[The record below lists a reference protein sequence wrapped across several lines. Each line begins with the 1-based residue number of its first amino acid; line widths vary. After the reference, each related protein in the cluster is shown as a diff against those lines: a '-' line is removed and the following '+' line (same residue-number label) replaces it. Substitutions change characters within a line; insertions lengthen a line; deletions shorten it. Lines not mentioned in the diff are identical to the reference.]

1 MFSVSLLHF
10 PPSVNRKL
18 LPYSDRQ
25 GGDRGGAIT
34 RGGAI
39 QTDCS
44 ASCNGL
50 TMVDSPAPLHRKRLA
65 DQVADRLMSM
75 IAEGVWQPGDRL
87 PPEPELMKQFQVGRS
102 SIREAVGALSLIG
115 LVTVRPGQGTHVAPF
130 SADDHRRSVGLLGIG
145 RDKIRELVEAR
156 LELECTIVRLAA
168 ERATAEDLKTI
179 REAHHSLRIA
189 LDNGESPIGQ
199 DLAFHLAVA
208 GACHNSVLIRFLKEM
223 RQPIRSWMEQKARHS
238 WGYDQVFV
246 QHEIVIEAIESGSGA
261 TAERALKSH
270 LLATSER
277 LVTAILADG

>member
-1 MFSVSLLHF
+1 METTA
-10 PPSVNRKL
+10 
-18 LPYSDRQ
+18 
-25 GGDRGGAIT
+25 GA
-34 RGGAI
+34 GSPHG
-39 QTDCS
+39 S
-44 ASCNGL
+44 ACKNDL
-50 TMVDSPAPLHRKRLA
+50 TMADTTVPLHRKRLA

-130 SADDHRRSVGLLGIG
+130 SAGDQRRSIGLLGIG

-168 ERATAEDLKTI
+168 ARATTEDLETI
-179 REAHHSLRIA
+179 REAHLSLRIA
-189 LDNGESPIGQ
+189 LQNGESPIAQ

-238 WGYDQVFV
+238 WGYDRVFE
-246 QHEIVIEAIESGSGA
+246 QHETIITAIEHGNGA
-261 TAERALKSH
+261 TAEQALKSH
-270 LLATSER
+270 LHATSER
-277 LVTAILADG
+277 LVTAILTDG

>member
-1 MFSVSLLHF
+1 MADTS
-10 PPSVNRKL
+10 
-18 LPYSDRQ
+18 
-25 GGDRGGAIT
+25 
-34 RGGAI
+34 
-39 QTDCS
+39 
-44 ASCNGL
+44 
-50 TMVDSPAPLHRKRLA
+50 APLQRKRLA

-75 IAEGVWQPGDRL
+75 IAEGVWKPGDRL
-87 PPEPELMKQFQVGRS
+87 PPEPELMRQFQVGRS

-130 SADDHRRSVGLLGIG
+130 STDDHRRPVGLLGIG
-145 RDKIRELVEAR
+145 RDRIRELVEAR

-179 REAHHSLRIA
+179 KEAHQALRVT
-189 LDNGESPIGQ
+189 LENRESPINQ

-208 GACHNSVLIRFLKEM
+208 GACHNSVLIRFLREM

-238 WGYDQVFV
+238 WGYDQVFE
-246 QHEIVIEAIESGSGA
+246 QHETIIEAIARGSGSA
-261 TAERALKSH
+261 AEQALKAH